1 MTLGIKAIRASLLL
15 FLSATLFFSCSD
27 KQSVRIQCT
36 LKTTSPATVVLSQL
50 DFYKSTVVDSAR
62 VRPGESRIGF
72 KVSKITEPTFLTLQ
86 VKGKG
91 AITLLVEAGE
101 RVMLNVDAAD
111 LLNYSVEGSKGS
123 VLAKELNAVFAQSK
137 LQVDNLRKKYTA
149 TSNELE
155 KNRLEREFAAVIDS
169 QRAYSSRFI
178 WANPMSRVSVM
189 ALYQKYDDNTYLFDR
204 SEDMLLYKMVASS
217 LKALYPE
224 SSYTKGMLSDIAR
237 MEKIISNSKLN
248 RIIKQA
254 EASIPEIAL
263 PNPKGDTIRL
273 SSLRGKVVLLDFWA
287 SWNQSSLLDNRELL
301 EIYWE
306 FKGKGFEVYQVSL
319 DRNREEWVNA
329 IESANLPW
337 INVSELNPKGSY
349 AARIYNVSQLPANYL
364 IGRSQTIEGKNLYGD
379 ALRKRLRE
387 IL

>member
-1 MTLGIKAIRASLLL
+1 
-15 FLSATLFFSCSD
+15 
-27 KQSVRIQCT
+27 
-36 LKTTSPATVVLSQL
+36 VVLSQL

-62 VRPGESRIGF
+62 VRPGDSRIGF
-72 KVSKITEPTFLTLQ
+72 NASNITEPTFLTLQ
-86 VKGKG
+86 VKGRG

-101 RVMLNVDAAD
+101 RVMLNVDVAD

-123 VLAKELNAVFAQSK
+123 ALVKELNAVFAQSK
-137 LQVDNLRKKYTA
+137 QRVNDLRKQYA
-149 TSNELE
+149 AASNELE
-155 KNRLEREFAAVIDS
+155 KSRLEREFAAVIDS

-178 WANPMSRVSVM
+178 WANPMSRASVM
-189 ALYQKYDDNTYLFDR
+189 ALYQKYDENTYLFDR

-217 LKALYPE
+217 LKALHPE
-224 SSYTKGMLSDIAR
+224 SSYTKGMLADIAR

-273 SSLRGKVVLLDFWA
+273 SSLRGKVILLDFWA

-301 EIYWE
+301 EIYRE

-319 DRNREEWVNA
+319 DHNREEWVNA